1 VNALNEQNHVLAVYI
16 CQKARIC
23 LRLLIEN
30 LFCRNCKKNI
40 HKSTVTKKQVEEQ
53 MRKWLVGARDRGG
66 RRIIRAEK
74 AEEKRIQD
82 F

>member
-1 VNALNEQNHVLAVYI
+1 L
-16 CQKARIC
+16 RIYFVGASK
-23 LRLLIEN
+23 R
-30 LFCRNCKKNI
+30 NI

-66 RRIIRAEK
+66 RRMIRAEK
-74 AEEKRIQD
+74 AEETRIQY